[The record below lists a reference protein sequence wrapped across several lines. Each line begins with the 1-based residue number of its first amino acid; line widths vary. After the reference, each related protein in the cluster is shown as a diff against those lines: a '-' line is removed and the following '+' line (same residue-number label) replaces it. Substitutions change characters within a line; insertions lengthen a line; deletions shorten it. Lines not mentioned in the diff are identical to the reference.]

1 MDTIAAVDI
10 GSNAVRLLISNLEK
24 ASDKKFRKIAYLRVP
39 IRLGEDVFTVGR
51 IGDEKK
57 KRLCSALKGFKH
69 VMDAFE
75 VRAYRACATSAMR
88 EAANGPE
95 VVRAVHDESG
105 VAVEIITGREE
116 AEIIYEASG
125 LNKTLDRG
133 KNYLYVDVG
142 GGSTEILV
150 YSDGQKMDAC
160 SFRLGAVRLLNKAV
174 RPEDLFFFKKKLR
187 EIHEKYPSPKIIAS
201 GGNINKAY
209 KLLDRRGD
217 EGMRYGEVK
226 ALFDTLRKMSYE
238 ERINNFTINPYRA
251 DVIVPA
257 LKIFLTISKLCGGE
271 EFVVPK
277 AGLVDGIVHQIS
289 KVSDVTIR

>member
-1 MDTIAAVDI
+1 MDTVAAIDI
-10 GSNAVRLLISNLEK
+10 GSNAIRLLVSNLEK
-24 ASDKKFRKIAYLRVP
+24 ASNKKFRKIAYLRVP

-51 IGDEKK
+51 VGDEKK

-69 VMDAFE
+69 VMEAFD
-75 VRAYRACATSAMR
+75 VKAYRACATSAMR
-88 EAANGPE
+88 EATNGTE
-95 VVRAVHDESG
+95 VVRAVYDESG

-116 AEIIYEASG
+116 AEIIYDASG
-125 LNKTLDRG
+125 LDKTLDQE

-150 YSDGQKMDAC
+150 YADGRKMEAY
-160 SFRLGAVRLLNKAV
+160 SFKLGSVRLLNKAV
-174 RPEDLFFFKKKLR
+174 RSEDLFFFKKKLK
-187 EIHEKYPSPKIIAS
+187 EIHKKCPSPKIIVS
-201 GGNINKAY
+201 GGNVNKAY
-209 KLLDRRGD
+209 KLLDKHGD
-217 EGMRYGEVK
+217 DGMRYGEVK

-257 LKIFLTISKLCGGE
+257 LKIFLTISKFCGGE
-271 EFVVPK
+271 EFIVPK

-289 KVSDVTIR
+289 KTPDVAVH